1 MKNKNEVIEMISLIG
16 QVTFT
21 LLTPILLLTFIFI
34 KLGERFDINWLAIVG
49 FVLGT
54 IAGTKGV
61 YTLVKKYIH
70 KKDEGIKKTE

>member
-1 MKNKNEVIEMISLIG
+1 MKNKNEVLEMLSLIG

-34 KLGERFDINWLAIVG
+34 KIGEYAGINWLAIIG

-54 IAGTKGV
+54 IAGAKGV
-61 YTLVKKYIH
+61 YTLVKKYI
-70 KKDEGIKKTE
+70 KRQNEGPEKTE